1 MSDDP
6 RIWTII
12 DLVKEHSGSPS
23 LRHIRDPE
31 QIRKLAVKILRKLDG
46 LRDPWRKWPPAR
58 DKLVRAA
65 VGCWI
70 PVEDLHAALAELS
83 GPPLTRSDVA
93 GRLLALREEGL
104 DRPDN
109 SLRAGCEAL
118 YARERADGTELAAIV
133 ELMNDWMGEEIGR
146 RMRQEWA
153 ERVRRRAEMQELAK
167 QTFLSGADCKWTKVG
182 SSADLYCRVNG
193 RTYRLFRAPDKK
205 LEVWRVQSTD
215 DAAGRLIGRYQGRA
229 DATNAIGQVAYQSEP
244 RR

>member
-1 MSDDP
+1 M
-6 RIWTII
+6 
-12 DLVKEHSGSPS
+12 
-23 LRHIRDPE
+23 
-31 QIRKLAVKILRKLDG
+31 
-46 LRDPWRKWPPAR
+46 
-58 DKLVRAA
+58 
-65 VGCWI
+65 
-70 PVEDLHAALAELS
+70 
-83 GPPLTRSDVA
+83 A

-153 ERVRRRAEMQELAK
+153 ERDRRRAEMQELAK

-182 SSADLYCRVNG
+182 SSAGLYCRVNG

-244 RR
+244 RRWTPRASIVPLRGHLP